1 MSYDTPEA
9 SVSDGQ
15 PYFLYLFDNGIEP
28 VRLTSD
34 ATRLQRTVGDTAYW
48 FEKSPIRHSDLEQN
62 GSIEKASVDFAFPL
76 SDKFARSLLPAASAI
91 TTVTIWRGHHTD
103 LSEEL
108 RVVWRGRVV
117 GTKDTGLS
125 IAVSA
130 ESVFTSLRRPGC
142 RARYQR
148 TCRHALY
155 FDGCNLDKAD
165 FEVAA
170 TVTAIDGLVLTIPV
184 ADDEP
189 DGEYK
194 AGMIEFN
201 GAFGFFVSHV
211 GQTCTLLNEVPGLAD
226 ATLPVSVKIYPG
238 CDLSITRCSERF
250 DNVGNNGSFPFM
262 PDENPF
268 SISIV

>member
-1 MSYDTPEA
+1 MSYDTPEG
-9 SVSDGQ
+9 SVANGQ
-15 PYFLYLFDNGIEP
+15 PYFLYLFDNGIDP
-28 VRLTSD
+28 ARLTSD
-34 ATRLQRTVGDTAYW
+34 PAPLVRMDET
-48 FEKSPIRHSDLEQN
+48 FKISPIRHSELEQT
-62 GSIEKASVDFAFPL
+62 GSIEKSSVDFTFPI
-76 SDKFARSLLPAASAI
+76 SDPFARSLLPSATAI

-103 LSEEL
+103 LTDEL
-108 RVVWRGRVV
+108 RVVWRGRIV
-117 GTKDTGLS
+117 GSKSTRQS
-125 IAVSA
+125 IALSG

-170 TVTAIDGLVLTIPV
+170 TITAMDGLILTIPV
-184 ADDEP
+184 ADAAD

-194 AGMIEFN
+194 AGMLEFE
-201 GAFGFFVSHV
+201 GAFGFFSSHV
-211 GQTCTLLNEVPGLAD
+211 GEICTLLNPLPGLED
-226 ATLPVSVKIYPG
+226 ATLPITVKIYPG
-238 CDLSITRCSERF
+238 CDLSLTRCNDRF
-250 DNVGNNGSFPFM
+250 DNVLNNGGFNDM